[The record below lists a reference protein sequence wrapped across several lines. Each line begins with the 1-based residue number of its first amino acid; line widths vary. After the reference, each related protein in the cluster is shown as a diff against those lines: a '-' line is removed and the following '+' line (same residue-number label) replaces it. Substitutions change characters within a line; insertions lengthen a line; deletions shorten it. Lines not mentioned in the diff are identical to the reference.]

1 MKQTITRY
9 ACSGVDG
16 DGQPTHS
23 TEGETIACRI
33 DMKQKKFIDFQGN
46 EIITSAQ
53 IIVSGEYTINI
64 NDRIVLPDGSEPII
78 QVVEGNVDA
87 DGNAHHTVVYT

>member
-9 ACSGVDG
+9 AYSGVDD
-16 DGQPTHS
+16 DGRPTHS
-23 TEGETIACRI
+23 AVGETIACRI
-33 DMKQKKFIDFQGN
+33 DMKRKKFIDFQGN
-46 EIITSAQ
+46 ELITSAQ
-53 IIVSGEYTINI
+53 IIVSEEYTMNI